1 MADKDL
7 KNKLRSKYAS
17 KTDGFGGRVGPSI
30 GSSVRS
36 EYEKEGIDAVDWQVY
51 FGDIAPSV
59 ATCADC
65 YEHKN
70 ELCAG
75 GKAPVQ
81 CMKEGRAQ
89 MRLRMGR

>member
-7 KNKLRSKYAS
+7 KKKLRSKYAS
-17 KTDGFGGRVGPSI
+17 KTDGAGSRTGPVI
-30 GSSVRS
+30 NPEVRS
-36 EYEKEGIDAVDWQVY
+36 ECEKEGIDPIDWQVY
-51 FGDIAPSV
+51 FGDIAPNKAV
-59 ATCADC
+59 CTDC
-65 YEHKN
+65 FENKN

-75 GKAPVQ
+75 GKAPVR

>member
-17 KTDGFGGRVGPSI
+17 KTDGFGHVGPSI
-30 GSSVRS
+30 DPSIRS
-36 EYEKEGIDAVDWQVY
+36 ECEKEGIDAVDWQVY
-51 FGDIAPSV
+51 FGDIAPSM

-70 ELCAG
+70 ELCDG
-75 GKAPVQ
+75 GKTPVR